1 MSITN
6 IFDLTEVAVP
16 LEPTKESFFSET
28 VVNWAGLKSDCV
40 TQTYFVKI
48 KVCLLKKNCVNFI
61 RKAVKL
67 R

>member
-16 LEPTKESFFSET
+16 LEPTKKSFFSKT

-40 TQTYFVKI
+40 TQAYFVKI
-48 KVCLLKKNCVNFI
+48 CLLKNNCVNFI